1 MYRKTT
7 LSNGIRV
14 VTERIPH
21 VNSVSVGIWVKTGSR
36 DELQEENGISHFI
49 EHMLFKGTERRS
61 ALEIAREIDS
71 VGGVL
76 NASTSREFTNFYAKV
91 LNKDFDL
98 AFDLLSDIFLKSLFP
113 SEEIER
119 EREVIFQEI
128 SMVEDTPD
136 EYVQDLFSQHFFA
149 GHPLGFPILGNYRS
163 VGHITKPTITERF
176 RSAFLRPGRIIVA
189 VAGRLEHRRV
199 VELIDASLG
208 RLAPQKEDRVL
219 AEPQICPQVHVF
231 SKDLEQ
237 VHLCMGSK
245 AISQTDPGRYAAY
258 VLNAVLGGS
267 LSSRLFQEVREKR
280 GLAYAVFSYI
290 SSYADTGMLT
300 VYAGTTRDK
309 VNEVIALVMGELR
322 SLKEKPLDAHELS
335 KAKEQLKGN
344 ILLAWESTDARMSR
358 LAKGELYFNK
368 FINLKELLG
377 GIDSVSKEEV
387 QDLAQMI
394 FQKSLFSL
402 AALGK
407 IEKEDI
413 PAELLAI

>member
-1 MYRKTT
+1 MYRKTI

-98 AFDLLSDIFLKSLFP
+98 AFDLLSDIFLNSLFP

-163 VGHITKPTITERF
+163 VGQISKPTITEWF
-176 RSAFLRPGRIIVA
+176 RTAFLRPGRIVVS
-189 VAGRLEHRRV
+189 VAGKLEHRRV

-219 AEPQICPQVHVF
+219 AEPEINAQIHVF

-245 AISQTDPGRYAAY
+245 AVSQTHPLRYAAY
-258 VLNAVLGGS
+258 VLNTVLGGS
-267 LSSRLFQEVREKR
+267 MSSRLFQEVREKR

-309 VNEVIALVMGELR
+309 VNEVIALVMAELR
-322 SLKEKPLDAHELS
+322 NLKKKPLEAHELS

-368 FINLKELLG
+368 FISLKELLQ
-377 GIDSVSKEEV
+377 GIDGVSKEDV
-387 QDLAQMI
+387 QNLAQII

-407 IEKEDI
+407 IGKEDI
-413 PAELLAI
+413 PVELVAL